1 MTCRVWDLLVRDG
14 EGFLLRTA
22 LGILALYEDTLLAE
36 TDFVLIAQFLSKLPD
51 DINCDLLFE
60 KIEVSSECIPPFHRL
75 LILNIIMLS
84 QALSSAT
91 SKRTFP
97 TLSSLW

>member
-22 LGILALYEDTLLAE
+22 LGILALYEDTLTAE

-60 KIEVSSECIPPFHRL
+60 KIEVSSDCIVYSAVTTLKINVNVILGPL
-75 LILNIIMLS
+75 LCNL
-84 QALSSAT
+84 
-91 SKRTFP
+91 
-97 TLSSLW
+97 

>member
-22 LGILALYEDTLLAE
+22 LGILALYEDTLTAE

-60 KIEVSSECIPPFHRL
+60 KIEVSSDCIPPLQHSE
-75 LILNIIMLS
+75 LIL
-84 QALSSAT
+84 
-91 SKRTFP
+91 
-97 TLSSLW
+97 

>member
-1 MTCRVWDLLVRDG
+1 MAG
-14 EGFLLRTA
+14 
-22 LGILALYEDTLLAE
+22 GIGVGAGIGIIC
-36 TDFVLIAQFLSKLPD
+36 DFVLIAQFLSKLPD

-60 KIEVSSECIPPFHRL
+60 KIE
-75 LILNIIMLS
+75 
-84 QALSSAT
+84 ALSSAT

>member
-60 KIEVSSECIPPFHRL
+60 KIEVSSDCIVYSTQNKYYNVILGPFL
-75 LILNIIMLS
+75 CNL
-84 QALSSAT
+84 
-91 SKRTFP
+91 
-97 TLSSLW
+97 

>member
-1 MTCRVWDLLVRDG
+1 MYCTVMMYCRCCPLDVTCRVWDLLVRDG

-22 LGILALYEDTLLAE
+22 LGILALYENTLLAE

-60 KIEVSSECIPPFHRL
+60 KIEVSSDSIP
-75 LILNIIMLS
+75 
-84 QALSSAT
+84 
-91 SKRTFP
+91 
-97 TLSSLW
+97 SLQHTD

>member
-1 MTCRVWDLLVRDG
+1 MLYCRCCPLDVTCRVWDLLVRDG

-60 KIEVSSECIPPFHRL
+60 KIEVGLDWIGSDSE
-75 LILNIIMLS
+75 LI
-84 QALSSAT
+84 
-91 SKRTFP
+91 F
-97 TLSSLW
+97 